1 MDLSQFTSY
10 LQLFSSFLVALTGA
24 LVAVG
29 AIIRPVRK
37 WIVGILSKEKEY
49 KIIES
54 SVNDVKQTLSAEMSE
69 RKPMKEAYICLTR
82 NALTEIWHRA
92 EEQGYICDWDRE
104 NFDRMYAAYSALGGN
119 SYIHEAHAQ
128 ILKLPSKPKKTRKTT
143 KKTTR

>member
-24 LVAVG
+24 VVAVG

-49 KIIES
+49 KNLES
-54 SVNDVKQTLSAEMSE
+54 SVNDVKQTLSTELSE
-69 RKPMKEAYICLTR
+69 RKLMKEAYICLTR

-143 KKTTR
+143 KKTKR

>member
-24 LVAVG
+24 VVAVG

-49 KIIES
+49 KTLES
-54 SVNDVKQTLSAEMSE
+54 SVNDVKQTLSTELSE
-69 RKPMKEAYICLTR
+69 RKLMKEAYICLTR

-92 EEQGYICDWDRE
+92 EEHGYICDWDRE

-143 KKTTR
+143 KKTKR

>member
-24 LVAVG
+24 VVAVG

-49 KIIES
+49 KQLES
-54 SVNDVKQTLSAEMSE
+54 SVNDVKQTLSTELSE
-69 RKPMKEAYICLTR
+69 RKLMKEAYICLTR

-143 KKTTR
+143 KKTKR

>member
-24 LVAVG
+24 VVAVG

-49 KIIES
+49 KQLES
-54 SVNDVKQTLSAEMSE
+54 SVNDVKQTLSTELSE

>member
-24 LVAVG
+24 VVAVG

-49 KIIES
+49 KTLES
-54 SVNDVKQTLSAEMSE
+54 SVNDVKQTLSTELSE
-69 RKPMKEAYICLTR
+69 RKLMKEAYICLTR

-143 KKTTR
+143 KKTKR

>member
-24 LVAVG
+24 VVAVG

-49 KIIES
+49 KTLES
-54 SVNDVKQTLSAEMSE
+54 SVNDVKQTLSTELSE
-69 RKPMKEAYICLTR
+69 RKLMKEAYICLTR

-119 SYIHEAHAQ
+119 SYIHEAHEQ
-128 ILKLPSKPKKTRKTT
+128 IMKLPSRAPKKTA
-143 KKTTR
+143 KKAKKG